1 MFFGEARMARFVSAF
16 LLTIAVSS
24 LALPLPAVPPPPA
37 PYVVVLGVAQDAG
50 YPHAGCRK
58 SCCARAWNDP
68 KLRRS
73 VASLAIVDPVS
84 GARWIID
91 ATPDFTA
98 QLQRL
103 NEITAPGERPLA
115 AGSPIAPHLAL
126 DGILLTH
133 AHIGHYTGLMYLGRE
148 GIGARRV
155 PVYAMPRM
163 KSFLESNG
171 PWSQL
176 VSLENI
182 ELRPLADRA
191 TIRLN
196 DRISVTPIAVPHRD
210 EFSETAGFVI
220 SGTKSSVLFLPD
232 IDKWDRWS
240 RKVEEV
246 VATVDRAYVDGTF
259 YADGEVAGRSMN
271 EIPHPFVQETMARF
285 AGSPGAERSKIRFI
299 HLNHTNPALDPKG
312 PARKSIV
319 RAGFAVAEEGERF
332 PLP

>member
-1 MFFGEARMARFVSAF
+1 MARFVSA
-16 LLTIAVSS
+16 LLLAVSVS
-24 LALPLPAVPPPPA
+24 ASARPLPASTPPPL

-58 SCCARAWNDP
+58 SCCARAWSDP
-68 KLRRS
+68 RLRRH

-84 GARWIID
+84 SERWIID

-103 NEITAPGERPLA
+103 NDLTMPGARPLD
-115 AGSPIAPHLAL
+115 AGSPIASHLAL

-163 KSFLESNG
+163 KAFLESNG

-182 ELRPLADRA
+182 ELRPLADGARL
-191 TIRLN
+191 RLN
-196 DRISVTPIAVPHRD
+196 GRISVTPIAVPHRD
-210 EFSETAGFVI
+210 EFSETVAFVI
-220 SGTKSSVLFLPD
+220 SGTKTSVLYLPD

-240 RKVEEV
+240 SSIEAI

-259 YADGEVAGRSMN
+259 YADGEVAGRSMK

-285 AGSPGAERSKIRFI
+285 AGSPGTERSKIRFI

-312 PARKSIV
+312 AARKAIV

-332 PLP
+332 TLP